1 MEVGLKKTEA
11 FFSAILVPIDA
22 LMIIIGFVL
31 AYYWRKNLG
40 EVIAIWDFSEYIRF
54 ILLLIPAWIIIFAL
68 EGLYNIKRNRQGV
81 DELLRII
88 LAVSSGIMLVVAWIF
103 LSRTFFFSRLVII
116 YAWILAII
124 FVAIARNI
132 IRYIQRYL
140 LRYNIG
146 MRNLILI
153 GNNEISYNIV
163 KFLHNNRNY
172 GYKVIGLV
180 NNDKSNLNNNEKSL
194 RYLGCINELEKI
206 LHKYNVDEI
215 IITDPKI
222 SDDTILEIMQL
233 CEEKLITFCQAPN
246 LYEVKTSNIDILT
259 LAGIPIIEYKRTP
272 LDGWGRII
280 KRLIDIIG
288 SLLAIIFFGPTMIII
303 SILIKFDSRGSIIY
317 KNERVREG
325 GKKFFTYKF
334 RTMKIEYCT
343 GPGYGGSSATKF
355 ERQLIKEKNERTGPI
370 YKVLKDPRRTNIGRI
385 LEKTSLDEL
394 PQFFNVLIGNMSLV
408 GPRPHQPREVEKY
421 QSWHKKVL
429 RIKPG
434 ISGMAQIS
442 GRSDLDFD
450 DEAKLDIYYI
460 ENWSLWLDIKIIVK
474 TPLAVIKPRKAV

>member
-1 MEVGLKKTEA
+1 MKKTEA

-22 LMIIIGFVL
+22 LMIVTGFIL

-54 ILLLIPAWIIIFAL
+54 ILLLVPAWIIIFAL
-68 EGLYNIKRNRQGV
+68 EGLYNIKKNRQGV
-81 DELLRII
+81 DEFLRII

-116 YAWILAII
+116 YAWVLAII
-124 FVAIARNI
+124 FVAIARNVV
-132 IRYIQRYL
+132 RYVQRYL
-140 LRYNIG
+140 FRFNIG
-146 MRNLILI
+146 VRNLILI
-153 GNNEISYNIV
+153 GDNEISYNIV
-163 KFLHNNRNY
+163 KFLQNNRNY

-180 NNDKSNLNNNEKSL
+180 NNKNNINPNENSL
-194 RYLGCINELEKI
+194 RYLGNVNELENI
-206 LHKYNVDEI
+206 LKKFGVDEI

-222 SDDTILEIMQL
+222 TDDTILAIMQI
-233 CEEKLITFCQAPN
+233 CEERLITFCQAPN
-246 LYEVKTSNIDILT
+246 FYEVKTSNIDVLT

-288 SLLAIIFFGPTMIII
+288 SIFGIIFFGPIMIIL
-303 SILIKFDSRGSIIY
+303 SILIKIDSRGPIIY

-325 GKKFFTYKF
+325 GRRFFTYKF
-334 RTMKIEYCT
+334 RTMKTEYCT
-343 GPGYGGSSATKF
+343 GPGYGGNKASEF
-355 ERQLIKEKNERTGPI
+355 EKQLINEKNERAGPI
-370 YKVLKDPRRTNIGRI
+370 YKVLKDPRRTIVGRI

-394 PQFFNVLIGNMSLV
+394 PQFFNVLMGNMSLV

-421 QSWHKKVL
+421 QPWHKKVL